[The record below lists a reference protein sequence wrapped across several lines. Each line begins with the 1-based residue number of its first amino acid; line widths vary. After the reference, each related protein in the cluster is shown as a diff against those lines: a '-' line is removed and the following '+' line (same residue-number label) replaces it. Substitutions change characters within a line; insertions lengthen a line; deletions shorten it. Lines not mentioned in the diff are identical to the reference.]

1 MSAMCR
7 ASLGSVVEGFEFMV
21 DGGQRKE
28 AERTMVHGRLVAR
41 AEGGR
46 DLWLARQSCRDGFEA
61 LLLIQG
67 RLRWDLETSSMLL
80 AWVLLGFFDF
90 GSVL

>member
-1 MSAMCR
+1 MCR
-7 ASLGSVVEGFEFMV
+7 ASLGSVVEGFESMV

-28 AERTMVHGRLVAR
+28 AERTMVHGRLVAK
-41 AEGGR
+41 AEGGG

-67 RLRWDLETSSMLL
+67 RLRWNLETSSMLL